1 MRNIWIRA
9 SWGNFG
15 GFYIGLYHWIVDCS
29 RQFRGGS
36 LVWIESGRNT
46 VSRVFASVL
55 DSADNTSRLHNRSVN
70 QRRDWPLPTS
80 YPPRRQPVKSTRL
93 ETPGQGKIVKLDSD
107 NSPPTC
113 INCRI
118 NYRSSLLRWSK
129 IRIFE
134 QAFKIYR
141 KDSIIF
147 LPRFESRRERN
158 IFFLLLFQIL
168 KNG

>member
-1 MRNIWIRA
+1 M
-9 SWGNFG
+9 
-15 GFYIGLYHWIVDCS
+15 YHWIVDYS

-93 ETPGQGKIVKLDSD
+93 ETPGQGKIVKLHSD

-118 NYRSSLLRWSK
+118 NYRSSTKDEARFEYSSKRLKSIGK
-129 IRIFE
+129 IRLYIPSSFRVE
-134 QAFKIYR
+134 KREKYLF
-141 KDSIIF
+141 SSSF
-147 LPRFESRRERN
+147 SNFRERLISSN
-158 IFFLLLFQIL
+158 FLILPLQLFIA
-168 KNG
+168 G